1 MGEDH
6 IYVKDLRVLKGVDL
20 SEVIIIDNSVLSF
33 IFQMDNGIPILP
45 FYENKNDIELK
56 FLINYL
62 ENLAQY
68 KDIRYENKKLIPL
81 EQFKNKVSNEDDI
94 CNSSKYYQLIKFTI
108 FYFILGTSHINNSFK
123 VEDSSYSTFK
133 KDSVRSS
140 FYDDENNSNFSMSID
155 KSARS
160 EFQELFM
167 NTMNELHKN
176 LKGDKFQ
183 SLFLK

>member
-94 CNSSKYYQLIKFTI
+94 CNSSKYY
-108 FYFILGTSHINNSFK
+108 
-123 VEDSSYSTFK
+123 
-133 KDSVRSS
+133 
-140 FYDDENNSNFSMSID
+140 
-155 KSARS
+155 
-160 EFQELFM
+160 
-167 NTMNELHKN
+167 
-176 LKGDKFQ
+176 
-183 SLFLK
+183 